1 MEHGHLRGRSLKK
14 KKNRSG
20 ESIELVSGPVTED
33 SIEASLSSPSD
44 HEPPL

>member
-14 KKNRSG
+14 NRSG
-20 ESIELVSGPVTED
+20 ESIELASGPVTED

-44 HEPPL
+44 LEPPL